1 MSNRDIF
8 AEIMEGLEAVRDRP
22 KEVTRHEFSAPD
34 VRAVRKSFGISQT
47 QMAALLSVS
56 VRTLQNWE
64 QGHREPS
71 GSAQVLLRILERE
84 PEAVMRAL
92 HA

>member
-1 MSNRDIF
+1 MSKRDIF

-22 KEVTRHEFSAPD
+22 RELTKHGFSAPD
-34 VRAVRKSFGISQT
+34 VRAVRESFGFSQS
-47 QMAALLSVS
+47 QMATLLQVN

-64 QGHREPS
+64 QGHRNPS
-71 GSAQVLLRILERE
+71 GSAQVLLRVIQRE